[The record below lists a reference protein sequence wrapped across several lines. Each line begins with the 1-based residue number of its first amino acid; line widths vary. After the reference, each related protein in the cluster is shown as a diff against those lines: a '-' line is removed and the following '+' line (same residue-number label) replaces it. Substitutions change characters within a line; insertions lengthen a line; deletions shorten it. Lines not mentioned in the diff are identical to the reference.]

1 MARVVYPPSGV
12 TTARRLSDALTRY
25 KYWHASRG
33 GMASSP
39 DHGKTCGRRGRF
51 RPISLGN
58 IADRNF
64 PISDGDK
71 AHIREGIQPP
81 APPRPEP
88 IPGLPRSRAHCR
100 ADGGNRCV
108 NAPSRRAN
116 TQTKPHRR
124 NRLWHPRCQEMAQ
137 QKRAATAAGE
147 GTSRGFCARATRKR
161 AGPQRTAEYAK
172 ISERALVAAAS
183 ASACARSAGNG
194 GCPVRPRAREGYATL
209 RYPTQYQP
217 DPGRDDRQRAV

>member
-88 IPGLPRSRAHCR
+88 IPAC
-100 ADGGNRCV
+100 
-108 NAPSRRAN
+108 
-116 TQTKPHRR
+116 
-124 NRLWHPRCQEMAQ
+124 
-137 QKRAATAAGE
+137 
-147 GTSRGFCARATRKR
+147 
-161 AGPQRTAEYAK
+161 
-172 ISERALVAAAS
+172 RALVPIAEPMAAIGALTHQAAVPTHKRS
-183 ASACARSAGNG
+183 RTVGTGFGTHVARKWRSKNA
-194 GCPVRPRAREGYATL
+194 PLRPRVKVRAEAFVREQLANEPGHSEPPSTPRSPSAR
-209 RYPTQYQP
+209 
-217 DPGRDDRQRAV
+217 